1 MNQKK
6 PHPGRSREEIASL
19 MQEWENSGLSKKLFA
34 ESKNLNYMTFIGW
47 FSRGPGKKSTE
58 KKFIPIQIPSAPSAL
73 FAELYLSNHRKVVL
87 HQIVNA
93 EFLQLLLKC

>member
-19 MQEWENSGLSKKLFA
+19 LKEWEISGLSKKNFA
-34 ESKNLNYMTFIGW
+34 ESKNINYMTFIGW

-58 KKFIPIQIPSAPSAL
+58 KKFIPIQIPSANPGL
-73 FAELYLSNHRKVVL
+73 FAELYLSNHRKIVL
-87 HQIVNA
+87 HQPVEA
-93 EFLQLLLKC
+93 EFLQVLLKC